1 LILEYFCRKIHSS
14 THIEMEEVPKSDGD
28 ANIHQFFTR
37 LLSERDER
45 IKSLEQSLKSQ
56 QISSNTASND
66 DWEERF
72 ETLHMNHEALK
83 RESQIEVNGYRS
95 RISGLNAQIEK
106 MKIDQTGSSDV
117 QTVPIGNTHRFD
129 WSIGIFSLFVGAA
142 LGLFGGM
149 WLQKRFMAPKN
160 EQTRVFEKFQNK
172 HQFNVEYEVANG
184 RFGSIDSLLRNEISN
199 ADNQSIKPELE
210 FLQQI
215 LKASRL
221 RMVEYKV
228 PVSDQGFSIMPNDEI
243 VVKDKARQQI
253 TITEETLAVRA
264 EASTTSEKLGVLKKN
279 DAVKVMDR
287 SHRLDKLTTRIE
299 GKKAEIDDIWYK
311 IEMPNGIE
319 GWVFGYYTSASRN
332 QVILFADGTE
342 TPTTVAAAVATA
354 KLSPKD
360 SIKVIAPA
368 TPPKKTGE

>member
-1 LILEYFCRKIHSS
+1 
-14 THIEMEEVPKSDGD
+14 MEEVPKSDGD